1 MIQKYVQHI
10 IKDKSV
16 ATERIIRILR
26 NKINKYV
33 TSNSKNIYLG
43 KLDVI
48 VNEKNKIYHSTI
60 KIKLA
65 DVKSSIYF
73 DF

>member
-1 MIQKYVQHI
+1 M
-10 IKDKSV
+10 KDKSV

-33 TSNSKNIYLG
+33 TSNSKNICLV

>member
-1 MIQKYVQHI
+1 MKG
-10 IKDKSV
+10 KSV
-16 ATERIIRILR
+16 ATERFIRILR
-26 NKINKYV
+26 NKINKQV
-33 TSNSKNIYLG
+33 TCNSKNVYPD
-43 KLDVI
+43 KSDVI
-48 VNEKNKIYHSTI
+48 VNENNNTYHSTI